1 MLTGQYET
9 PDGVIHTN
17 AVGLCY
23 PLVLQTWPEDMARA
37 GFDLKIWHDEAAMKN
52 EKQPIATLSFSVT
65 GEAMLEFIAPTQA
78 LILDG
83 VDMVQAIVLQMENVV
98 KQRAEF
104 VEWVAV

>member
-1 MLTGQYET
+1 MLSGQYET
-9 PDGVIHTN
+9 PDGVIHTE

-23 PLVLQTWPEDMARA
+23 PLVLQTWPEKDTRA
-37 GFDLKIWHDEAAMKN
+37 GFDFNVWHDEVAMKN

-83 VDMVQAIVLQMENVV
+83 VDMVTAIVLQMENVV
-98 KQRAEF
+98 KARTEF
-104 VEWVAV
+104 VDWVAV